1 MGIEDLPT
9 SVWILILAAVLVFV
23 VAAILFALLYR
34 PGGGSTN
41 QDFKKTHRRGSPGRE
56 QNCDNE
62 GGERPNYMVSGLIIL
77 LFVSFALLFVFR
89 CKGKKFV

>member
-1 MGIEDLPT
+1 MDNLPT

-34 PGGGSTN
+34 PKDREQDFRKTHHRENPRCENGGS
-41 QDFKKTHRRGSPGRE
+41 DE
-56 QNCDNE
+56 D
-62 GGERPNYMVSGLIIL
+62 RPNYIVSGLIIL
-77 LFVSFALLFVFR
+77 LFAAFALFFVFR